1 MFSYT
6 LVAPRKKKR
15 QHSVTVKQS
24 IIILL
29 LHYPGHYGGREAG
42 WKRED
47 AMAKTKNPGNY
58 GQGPLTPTLPPFNPR
73 RDLSLD
79 SWFSTSIS
87 RSNVSIL
94 KYFPTGRKDIPF
106 LTFSLITEFIYL
118 LNVITLR
125 LFLFL
130 SCWSLIHYRWSKI
143 YFTYFEIFHRSQ
155 SFVLYLKISR
165 SMSGDLLLYVNVNA
179 LNRTTLF
186 SEFDIDI
193 GMWTVLPLNLNVL
206 NSPRPSFIIIPVMEN
221 HTSGGN
227 ILLSRC
233 EYPDMNFAIQRF
245 YWIKIENRKGY

>member
-6 LVAPRKKKR
+6 LVAPRGKKR

-87 RSNVSIL
+87 RSNASIL
-94 KYFPTGRKDIPF
+94 KYFPTGRRDIPF
-106 LTFSLITEFIYL
+106 LTSHSSPDLYIYL
-118 LNVITLR
+118 TLS
-125 LFLFL
+125 L
-130 SCWSLIHYRWSKI
+130 SC
-143 YFTYFEIFHRSQ
+143 YFFFSRVDHLFIIARVRYFEIFHRSQ
-155 SFVLYLKISR
+155 SFVLCLKISR
-165 SMSGDLLLYVNVNA
+165 SMSGDLLLCVNVNA
-179 LNRTTLF
+179 PNRTTLF
-186 SEFDIDI
+186 SEFDIDV
-193 GMWTVLPLNLNVL
+193 GM
-206 NSPRPSFIIIPVMEN
+206 
-221 HTSGGN
+221 
-227 ILLSRC
+227 
-233 EYPDMNFAIQRF
+233 
-245 YWIKIENRKGY
+245 